1 MWLISAEFYDQL
13 RVLLPKCNTL
23 WDLSATKT
31 DNLPI
36 LEIAVR
42 LGIKEEHMWIDIDP
56 THEDLTK
63 SFKEIFKL
71 EAKLANEGTSF
82 TLFLYCGGHGGT

>member
-1 MWLISAEFYDQL
+1 MIALWLISAEFYGQL
-13 RVLLPKCNTL
+13 RVLLPDCKSL

-42 LGIKEEHMWIDIDP
+42 MGIKEEHMWIDIDP
-56 THEDLTK
+56 THEDLAK
-63 SFKEIFKL
+63 SFKEIVKL
-71 EAKLANEGTSF
+71 EAKLANEGTPF
-82 TLFLYCGGHGGT
+82 TLI